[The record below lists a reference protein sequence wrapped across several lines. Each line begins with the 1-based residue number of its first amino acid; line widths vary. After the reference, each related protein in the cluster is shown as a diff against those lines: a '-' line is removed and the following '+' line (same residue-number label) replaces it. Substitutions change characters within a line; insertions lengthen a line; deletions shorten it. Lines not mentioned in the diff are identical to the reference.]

1 MLMLATA
8 LMATGIAQAQSK
20 GKHFAIT
27 VVSAGDPET
36 VPHLNTEPYEFTYA
50 IDKLSADDQLA
61 QFTIPD
67 SNTPDPAFA
76 EVDSV
81 YGLSG
86 NQGIA
91 VGSGTGDALLA
102 SDGYMLTGADAK
114 LFKIDG
120 NGAVTVTSEGV
131 KGLNNPD
138 SKSIF
143 TFNVKIA
150 IDNDPSSDSGKGIGN
165 SPTPDHGDIGQSP
178 GRTNDPADDHDMYAE
193 LPVIVRVLKLA
204 EYGENLTFAATS
216 TDVQSEPV
224 MGINDNGEGYSRYI
238 EVRGLPSDA
247 KVMAVNANAD
257 TSGMFGAKADKQNRI
272 SIMHE
277 APPTGLSDA
286 GSEDEESIHQVDLG
300 ITVTHKGEN
309 LQIPRMLD
317 IDGDAVLD
325 KYSTAYVKVLQ
336 PLMFT
341 SPTGD
346 MYAFNIESNAGV
358 GTTVGSIRL
367 LGAFD
372 KVPGDVVN
380 GDAEIIVL
388 MTVKADDLGPEG
400 CPFSAVPEPAGGAGA
415 DTAVIKVMNPPDG
428 GLKPGEYKCVVIAN
442 GTFSSTRLAKME
454 FSVWVAPSDAAPTTD
469 GEDDDGASIVKGTD
483 GMLTLSK
490 TIAESATSKGLL
502 IKAKTGEGANEEK
515 RHLLKLSD
523 YVDDN
528 GGKLTYEVES
538 NGTPFTLV
546 ADMYVGLSDDLMAA
560 KKMTPAD
567 ENAEDDEST
576 DYVDESKTYYTIGQ
590 MGKFSNGESAT
601 NVMHDDITYEF
612 EVKYKDAALNNGEF
626 TVKLTVDVNEPV
638 ALTKPVP
645 SEPIKYTS
653 LDPVGYDILKIAE
666 YVTARNGEEYK
677 YQIIKTTPETAHL
690 RVTTDG
696 VVEVAFKHES
706 IPSTDNWDAE
716 TDGWKVT
723 VTVNDPFE
731 NSPIRK
737 VPSQADSMK
746 MVDDSDGKL
755 ADDVTITF
763 TVVRIQKDID
773 TEELNCSI
781 DENSPA
787 TTALKGDDGKPCSLA
802 GVMED
807 AASYKIDSASYGTK
821 GKYAIDDTG
830 AVTTTVGD
838 LNYETAVNDDSDRST
853 TVVSV
858 KDVHGTKIGT
868 ILVNI
873 SVSDVNEPPAF
884 ADATAA
890 VWVSESAAVGSPVKV
905 SSETDAP
912 DFKAMATDEDGD
924 TLAYTTD
931 SKLFDIAGGKL
942 VVKEG
947 LDADSGPTS
956 HTVVITA
963 SDGELSGKQT
973 VTVTVGNANDDPEFV
988 DPTPN
993 ATGQIVPIEKSS
1005 VVINENAIAH
1015 VVDFKVE
1022 DKDGAANMLKFSL
1035 DDGVSQNLFEI
1046 KNAMRSKDDAT
1057 IWTGE
1062 LWTKVPLDFEG
1073 SGAYPYNHSTGYS
1086 VLVQVNDGKQG
1097 DDTLT
1102 VHVKLNDVNDNKP
1115 MFKASN
1121 KQPTVSVN
1129 ENTARGT
1136 VIGTYEAEDAD
1147 GSAPNNTVTYSI
1159 IGDDA
1164 KSFSIDEMT
1173 GKLTTL
1179 ASLDFDSTSAQNT
1192 PCNGNSCTLTIVA
1205 KDGGTP
1211 ALDSTYDKEV
1221 SGSGHINLTINLV
1234 DSADSVSSFAIS
1246 KANPIAN
1253 ISSPG
1258 DDAGTAL
1265 ADAKSTM
1272 SKAVPESPADLP
1284 ANGMVDSNGDGD
1296 YDDPGESNSAPRNF
1310 VRADWANWGTV
1321 LRIEV
1326 TAQSPDPACG
1336 NGNQCVF
1343 VDVEADSSDDK
1354 LQLQAFRSSG
1364 QENRFITA
1372 VKLVEDEADS
1382 TPYTDEAVYKHT
1394 DGSVA
1399 ALEVDEEDDVEFRLH
1414 GSKIAPVNVEVENE
1428 APEFNNFMPEHE
1440 AAFDDGDVDYTF
1452 TVIDPVS
1459 GIPEPEDLPDTNG
1472 DGDYMPLVALV
1483 SNEQCHIVGYNND
1496 GSMQASP
1503 GKAYSDYHFA
1513 GNGVWCKSAP
1523 EIRAITDDRD
1533 FDEIDDGFEVD
1544 TKIVLDP
1551 NKRHF
1556 VTFVVCDSAGNCEL
1570 YTPDENDTDAAL
1582 AEITIDT
1589 DNPKFVEARTGI
1601 KWDSTDSEYD
1611 DDRKFIQVLFED
1623 LTALDPTT
1631 IEADDFV
1638 VEGHTVKDAHWY
1650 DVSDN
1655 DDDTRWGDKNSDGSL
1670 NMDTT
1675 PTRYALGGPKNI
1687 GGRGLLRQN
1696 IRNAVFLELEDELA
1710 PDETPDVS
1718 VVPNGVGDSAGNE
1731 QDDGEQEADDWIA
1744 PSFTMVV
1751 NPTARTPEG
1760 SSNVLAGDNDEVVI
1774 NLSSDE
1780 RIVKTRPDIIVTYVN
1795 APAGCV
1801 ETATRLENLTK
1812 KASDGSYSR
1821 GEIIILDDKAG
1832 CGKAATGGELGT
1844 TIEKVSNTEW
1854 TVTVDEP
1861 SETGYYNIYVS
1872 AQDRSANRNEGSEGV
1887 SASKI
1892 ATNFFERDGDVNS
1905 DDAYYFQ
1912 GDRNLASPKVM
1923 VSGVR
1928 IEDTEPSVEFKT
1940 PLFVEID
1947 FTDPYLDDCRTVTD
1961 KDDRKAKC
1969 YAESDEYAKDSFDS
1983 VTIDSVTLNGADIT
1997 DSVKTTDDE
2006 TFLLAIDGIAIG
2018 DHEIEIQATDL
2029 AGNSLDKTLSIEFE
2043 VEERDAFSQRLNPGW
2058 NLVSIPGEPA
2068 DSDISVVFGNDM
2080 QVRTVYTYNPI
2091 IPGGWMVAVRE
2102 SADSEWQGDLTEIT
2116 ARQGYWVLSDAIQDW
2131 EVSIPRLA
2139 GGAVGSGTPIQPPVI
2154 ALYAGWNL
2162 VPVIDVTGNFDSKG
2176 ADGVEGI
2183 SAQAYLQSLDDGLD
2197 LARVLGFNTIT
2208 NTWSTV
2214 MAPEGGDS
2222 DTLAYGRAYWVFVRQ
2237 AASLVPGN

>member
-20 GKHFAIT
+20 GKHF
-27 VVSAGDPET
+27 VVSFNLAGDDVT
-36 VPHLNTEPYEFTYA
+36 VNHLNTKPFELTYE
-50 IDKLSADDQLA
+50 IDKLSATAPDDVIA
-61 QFTIPD
+61 EFGIPA
-67 SNTPDPAFA
+67 SAPAADGFDA
-76 EVDSV
+76 V
-81 YGLSG
+81 YGREPG
-86 NQGIA
+86 QEIA
-91 VGSGTGDALLA
+91 KGSGTGDDLLA
-102 SDGYMLTGADAK
+102 SDGYMLTGTDAM
-114 LFKIDG
+114 LFSIDNDG
-120 NGAVTVTSEGV
+120 IVTVKTDSV
-131 KGLNNPD
+131 TKLNDLKG
-138 SKSIF
+138 KSVF

-150 IDNDPSSDSGKGIGN
+150 IDNDPSSDSGKGIGS
-165 SPTPDHGDIGQSP
+165 SPTADDHKGLEQSP
-178 GRTNDPADDHDMYAE
+178 GRTIDEADDHDMYVE

-257 TSGMFGAKADKQNRI
+257 TSGMFGAKVDEQNRI
-272 SIMHE
+272 WIMHE
-277 APPTGLSDA
+277 APPSELSDA
-286 GSEDEESIHQVDLG
+286 GSEDDESIHEVNLD
-300 ITVTHKGEN
+300 ITVTHKDIEIS
-309 LQIPRMLD
+309 IPQTN
-317 IDGDAVLD
+317 
-325 KYSTAYVKVLQ
+325 KYSTAHVKVLQ

>member
-20 GKHFAIT
+20 VEKDFDVDGTIIKDGELEIVRPIGSFEDTNTI
-27 VVSAGDPET
+27 VKVIIPE
-36 VPHLNTEPYEFTYA
+36 
-50 IDKLSADDQLA
+50 ADDDDLSTA
-61 QFTIPD
+61 D
-67 SNTPDPAFA
+67 
-76 EVDSV
+76 VDESV
-81 YGLSG
+81 NGIKSPER
-86 NQGIA
+86 IA
-91 VGSGTGDALLA
+91 VGSGNGADLLLA
-102 SDGYMLTGADAK
+102 TDGYMLTGKDAG
-114 LFKIDG
+114 LFEIDG
-120 NGAVTVTSEGV
+120 SGV
-131 KGLNNPD
+131 ISPTTTALNELDDPNTRA
-138 SKSIF
+138 IF

-247 KVMAVNANAD
+247 KVTAVNANAG
-257 TSGMFGAKADKQNRI
+257 TSGIFGAKGDEQNRI

-286 GSEDEESIHQVDLG
+286 GSEDDESIHEVNLD
-300 ITVTHKGEN
+300 ITVTHKDIEIS
-309 LQIPRMLD
+309 IPQTN
-317 IDGDAVLD
+317 
-325 KYSTAYVKVLQ
+325 KYSTAHVKVLQ

-454 FSVWVAPSDAAPTTD
+454 FSVWVAPSDAAPTVDDAIKDMD
-469 GEDDDGASIVKGTD
+469 GKP
-483 GMLTLSK
+483 TLLH
-490 TIAESATSKGLL
+490 TMAESDTSKEVL
-502 IKAKTGEGANEEK
+502 IKAKTGEGTNAKNAP
-515 RHLLKLSD
+515 LLNLSE
-523 YVDDN
+523 YVKDN
-528 GGKLTYEVES
+528 GDLTFTVVGSPFALDGDGES
-538 NGTPFTLV
+538 VILTE
-546 ADMYVGLSDDLMAA
+546 DLMAA

>member
-1 MLMLATA
+1 
-8 LMATGIAQAQSK
+8 
-20 GKHFAIT
+20 
-27 VVSAGDPET
+27 
-36 VPHLNTEPYEFTYA
+36 
-50 IDKLSADDQLA
+50 
-61 QFTIPD
+61 
-67 SNTPDPAFA
+67 
-76 EVDSV
+76 
-81 YGLSG
+81 
-86 NQGIA
+86 
-91 VGSGTGDALLA
+91 
-102 SDGYMLTGADAK
+102 
-114 LFKIDG
+114 
-120 NGAVTVTSEGV
+120 
-131 KGLNNPD
+131 
-138 SKSIF
+138 
-143 TFNVKIA
+143 
-150 IDNDPSSDSGKGIGN
+150 
-165 SPTPDHGDIGQSP
+165 
-178 GRTNDPADDHDMYAE
+178 
-193 LPVIVRVLKLA
+193 
-204 EYGENLTFAATS
+204 
-216 TDVQSEPV
+216 
-224 MGINDNGEGYSRYI
+224 
-238 EVRGLPSDA
+238 
-247 KVMAVNANAD
+247 
-257 TSGMFGAKADKQNRI
+257 
-272 SIMHE
+272 
-277 APPTGLSDA
+277 
-286 GSEDEESIHQVDLG
+286 
-300 ITVTHKGEN
+300 
-309 LQIPRMLD
+309 
-317 IDGDAVLD
+317 
-325 KYSTAYVKVLQ
+325 
-336 PLMFT
+336 
-341 SPTGD
+341 
-346 MYAFNIESNAGV
+346 MYAFKIESNAADGA
-358 GTTVGSIRL
+358 TVGSIPL
-367 LGAFD
+367 MGAFD
-372 KVPGDVVN
+372 KVSGDDVVN
-380 GDAEIIVL
+380 GEAEIIVFKTIDADSL
-388 MTVKADDLGPEG
+388 KAE

-884 ADATAA
+884 VAPAPALEEIPENAQIGTKVGTPITAEDVDAGDMITYSIKEEGVPFEVTAGGQIHVNGALDLADAPYSVTLVATDKGGAKGELALSITLEDVNDAPTFDTPYKTEFTVNEQDKAA
-890 VWVSESAAVGSPVKV
+890 AQDLHTYNATDADGTDQSQGVEFKLTDSLDARNFVISNKKDSNGEHVGVLSIKKDAVLDVDAKDTKTEYELLLAVCDTDNACSEKIDITVTINPMNDNSPVINAN
-905 SSETDAP
+905 AP
-912 DFKAMATDEDGD
+912 RNVTVQENTPRGKDLGDYSATDKDGD
-924 TLAYTTD
+924 AITYEVRGLNSKSFQITD
-931 SKLFDIAGGKL
+931 DGKL
-942 VVKEG
+942 QTLES
-947 LDADSGPTS
+947 LDADNAKSPCGAVGCNLE
-956 HTVVITA
+956 VVA
-963 SDGELSGKQT
+963 SDGEHETIQAVTIT
-973 VTVTVGNANDDPEFV
+973 VA
-988 DPTPN
+988 
-993 ATGQIVPIEKSS
+993 
-1005 VVINENAIAH
+1005 
-1015 VVDFKVE
+1015 
-1022 DKDGAANMLKFSL
+1022 
-1035 DDGVSQNLFEI
+1035 
-1046 KNAMRSKDDAT
+1046 DDA
-1057 IWTGE
+1057 
-1062 LWTKVPLDFEG
+1062 D
-1073 SGAYPYNHSTGYS
+1073 
-1086 VLVQVNDGKQG
+1086 
-1097 DDTLT
+1097 
-1102 VHVKLNDVNDNKP
+1102 
-1115 MFKASN
+1115 
-1121 KQPTVSVN
+1121 
-1129 ENTARGT
+1129 
-1136 VIGTYEAEDAD
+1136 
-1147 GSAPNNTVTYSI
+1147 
-1159 IGDDA
+1159 
-1164 KSFSIDEMT
+1164 
-1173 GKLTTL
+1173 
-1179 ASLDFDSTSAQNT
+1179 
-1192 PCNGNSCTLTIVA
+1192 
-1205 KDGGTP
+1205 
-1211 ALDSTYDKEV
+1211 
-1221 SGSGHINLTINLV
+1221 
-1234 DSADSVSSFAIS
+1234 DSVSSFAIS

>member
-1 MLMLATA
+1 
-8 LMATGIAQAQSK
+8 
-20 GKHFAIT
+20 
-27 VVSAGDPET
+27 
-36 VPHLNTEPYEFTYA
+36 
-50 IDKLSADDQLA
+50 
-61 QFTIPD
+61 
-67 SNTPDPAFA
+67 
-76 EVDSV
+76 
-81 YGLSG
+81 
-86 NQGIA
+86 
-91 VGSGTGDALLA
+91 
-102 SDGYMLTGADAK
+102 
-114 LFKIDG
+114 
-120 NGAVTVTSEGV
+120 
-131 KGLNNPD
+131 
-138 SKSIF
+138 
-143 TFNVKIA
+143 
-150 IDNDPSSDSGKGIGN
+150 
-165 SPTPDHGDIGQSP
+165 
-178 GRTNDPADDHDMYAE
+178 
-193 LPVIVRVLKLA
+193 
-204 EYGENLTFAATS
+204 
-216 TDVQSEPV
+216 
-224 MGINDNGEGYSRYI
+224 
-238 EVRGLPSDA
+238 
-247 KVMAVNANAD
+247 
-257 TSGMFGAKADKQNRI
+257 
-272 SIMHE
+272 
-277 APPTGLSDA
+277 
-286 GSEDEESIHQVDLG
+286 
-300 ITVTHKGEN
+300 
-309 LQIPRMLD
+309 
-317 IDGDAVLD
+317 
-325 KYSTAYVKVLQ
+325 
-336 PLMFT
+336 
-341 SPTGD
+341 
-346 MYAFNIESNAGV
+346 
-358 GTTVGSIRL
+358 
-367 LGAFD
+367 
-372 KVPGDVVN
+372 
-380 GDAEIIVL
+380 
-388 MTVKADDLGPEG
+388 
-400 CPFSAVPEPAGGAGA
+400 
-415 DTAVIKVMNPPDG
+415 MNPPDG

-502 IKAKTGEGANEEK
+502 IKAKTGEGTNAKNAP
-515 RHLLKLSD
+515 LLNLSE
-523 YVDDN
+523 YVKDN
-528 GGKLTYEVES
+528 GDLTFTVVGSPFALDGDGES
-538 NGTPFTLV
+538 VILTE
-546 ADMYVGLSDDLMAA
+546 DLMAA

-638 ALTKPVP
+638 GLKEDVKPAYEYNTLNPFGQEIIDIRTLLTDPEKNDKYSYSGIETGRKPTPFDIDENGVITVINP
-645 SEPIKYTS
+645 GTVRAVEGW
-653 LDPVGYDILKIAE
+653 DPAE
-666 YVTARNGEEYK
+666 
-677 YQIIKTTPETAHL
+677 
-690 RVTTDG
+690 
-696 VVEVAFKHES
+696 
-706 IPSTDNWDAE
+706 
-716 TDGWKVT
+716 DGW
-723 VTVNDPFE
+723 
-731 NSPIRK
+731 
-737 VPSQADSMK
+737 
-746 MVDDSDGKL
+746 
-755 ADDVTITF
+755 DVTIKVDDGFENTDIMMVPKPGAPSEMIPDSKGMLKPDQEITF
-763 TVVRIQKDID
+763 KVLLK
-773 TEELNCSI
+773 TEAPQRGDLKCSI
-781 DENSPA
+781 DENSSNG
-787 TTALKGDDGKPCSLA
+787 TQLKDDAEDKELCSVAELVT
-802 GVMED
+802 G
-807 AASYKIDSASYGTK
+807 AASYRIEGGTSSGMGNFSIK
-821 GKYAIDDTG
+821 DGG
-830 AVTTTVGD
+830 AVVTKVD
-838 LNYETAVNDDSDRST
+838 ILNYEAA
-853 TVVSV
+853 V
-858 KDVHGTKIGT
+858 KDNSVTSIIVGDALDKDDTIIGKIYVT
-868 ILVNI
+868 VTLN
-873 SVSDVNEPPAF
+873 DVNEPPAF
-884 ADATAA
+884 VAPAPALEEIPENAQIGTKVGTPITAEDVDAGDMITYSIKEEGVPFEVTAGGQIHVNGALDLADAPYSVTLVATDKGGAKGELALSITLEDVNDAPTFDTPYKTEFTVNEQDKAA
-890 VWVSESAAVGSPVKV
+890 AQDLHTYNATDADGTDQSQGVEFKLTDSLDARNFVISNKKDSNGEHVGVLSIKKDAVLDVDAKDTKTEYELLLAVCDTDNACSEKIDITVTINPMNDNSPVINAN
-905 SSETDAP
+905 AP
-912 DFKAMATDEDGD
+912 RNVTVQENTPRGKDLGDYSATDKDGD
-924 TLAYTTD
+924 AITYEVRGLNSKSFQITD
-931 SKLFDIAGGKL
+931 DGKL
-942 VVKEG
+942 QTLES
-947 LDADSGPTS
+947 LDADNAKSPCGAVGCNLE
-956 HTVVITA
+956 VVA
-963 SDGELSGKQT
+963 SDGEHETIQAVTIT
-973 VTVTVGNANDDPEFV
+973 VA
-988 DPTPN
+988 
-993 ATGQIVPIEKSS
+993 
-1005 VVINENAIAH
+1005 
-1015 VVDFKVE
+1015 
-1022 DKDGAANMLKFSL
+1022 
-1035 DDGVSQNLFEI
+1035 
-1046 KNAMRSKDDAT
+1046 DDA
-1057 IWTGE
+1057 
-1062 LWTKVPLDFEG
+1062 D
-1073 SGAYPYNHSTGYS
+1073 
-1086 VLVQVNDGKQG
+1086 
-1097 DDTLT
+1097 
-1102 VHVKLNDVNDNKP
+1102 
-1115 MFKASN
+1115 
-1121 KQPTVSVN
+1121 
-1129 ENTARGT
+1129 
-1136 VIGTYEAEDAD
+1136 
-1147 GSAPNNTVTYSI
+1147 
-1159 IGDDA
+1159 
-1164 KSFSIDEMT
+1164 
-1173 GKLTTL
+1173 
-1179 ASLDFDSTSAQNT
+1179 
-1192 PCNGNSCTLTIVA
+1192 
-1205 KDGGTP
+1205 
-1211 ALDSTYDKEV
+1211 
-1221 SGSGHINLTINLV
+1221 
-1234 DSADSVSSFAIS
+1234 DSVSSFAIS

>member
-1 MLMLATA
+1 
-8 LMATGIAQAQSK
+8 
-20 GKHFAIT
+20 
-27 VVSAGDPET
+27 
-36 VPHLNTEPYEFTYA
+36 
-50 IDKLSADDQLA
+50 
-61 QFTIPD
+61 
-67 SNTPDPAFA
+67 
-76 EVDSV
+76 
-81 YGLSG
+81 
-86 NQGIA
+86 
-91 VGSGTGDALLA
+91 
-102 SDGYMLTGADAK
+102 
-114 LFKIDG
+114 
-120 NGAVTVTSEGV
+120 
-131 KGLNNPD
+131 
-138 SKSIF
+138 
-143 TFNVKIA
+143 
-150 IDNDPSSDSGKGIGN
+150 
-165 SPTPDHGDIGQSP
+165 
-178 GRTNDPADDHDMYAE
+178 
-193 LPVIVRVLKLA
+193 
-204 EYGENLTFAATS
+204 
-216 TDVQSEPV
+216 
-224 MGINDNGEGYSRYI
+224 
-238 EVRGLPSDA
+238 
-247 KVMAVNANAD
+247 
-257 TSGMFGAKADKQNRI
+257 
-272 SIMHE
+272 
-277 APPTGLSDA
+277 
-286 GSEDEESIHQVDLG
+286 
-300 ITVTHKGEN
+300 
-309 LQIPRMLD
+309 
-317 IDGDAVLD
+317 
-325 KYSTAYVKVLQ
+325 
-336 PLMFT
+336 
-341 SPTGD
+341 

-567 ENAEDDEST
+567 DDNKNT
-576 DYVDESKTYYTIGQ
+576 THVDESKPYYTIGQ
-590 MGKFSNGESAT
+590 MGKFSNSASAT
-601 NVMHDDITYEF
+601 NTMHDDITYEF
-612 EVKYKDAALNNGEF
+612 KVTYEDAALNAGEF
-626 TVKLTVDVNEPV
+626 TVKLTVDVNKPV
-638 ALTKPVP
+638 ALKEGAKVKE
-645 SEPIKYTS
+645 SIDYTT
-653 LDPVGYDILKIAE
+653 LDPVGHEIYDI
-666 YVTARNGEEYK
+666 YK
-677 YQIIKTTPETAHL
+677 NLLDTPETGDAYKYTLSTNRESHPFYIDEQGVF
-690 RVTTDG
+690 RVRYKRSGTSENGWNPG
-696 VVEVAFKHES
+696 V
-706 IPSTDNWDAE
+706 NGWD
-716 TDGWKVT
+716 VT
-723 VTVNDPFE
+723 V
-731 NSPIRK
+731 K
-737 VPSQADSMK
+737 VDDGFANTDIL
-746 MVDDSDGKL
+746 MVDDPNSDDPMKKIPHGDGDL
-755 ADDVTITF
+755 EPDQTITF
-763 TVVRIQKDID
+763 KVLLKTKDPQSVD
-773 TEELNCSI
+773 MNCSI
-781 DENSPA
+781 DENSE
-787 TTALKGDDGKPCSLA
+787 
-802 GVMED
+802 V
-807 AASYKIDSASYGTK
+807 
-821 GKYAIDDTG
+821 
-830 AVTTTVGD
+830 
-838 LNYETAVNDDSDRST
+838 
-853 TVVSV
+853 
-858 KDVHGTKIGT
+858 GTKIESDNDDGT
-868 ILVNI
+868 CSVKEVVDGADSYLITGGTSKDKYSINDDDVLVTKDANLDYEAAVEGDFVRTTLR
-873 SVSDVNEPPAF
+873 VSAQDTNGTTIGDIYIWITIKNVNEPPAF
-884 ADATAA
+884 VAPAPALEEIPENAQIGTKVGTPITAEDVDAGDMITYSIKEEGVPFEVTAGGQIHVNGALDLADAPYSVTLVATDKGGAKGELALSITLEDVNDAPTFDTPYKTEFTVNEQDKAA
-890 VWVSESAAVGSPVKV
+890 AQDLHTYNATDADGTDQSQGVEFKLTDSLDARNFVISNKKDSNGEHVGVLSIKKDAVLDVDAKDTKTEYELLLAVCDTDNACSEKIDITVTINPMNDNSPVINAN
-905 SSETDAP
+905 AP
-912 DFKAMATDEDGD
+912 RNVTVQENTPRGKDLGDYSATDKDGD
-924 TLAYTTD
+924 AITYEVRGLNSKSFQITD
-931 SKLFDIAGGKL
+931 DGKL
-942 VVKEG
+942 QTLES
-947 LDADSGPTS
+947 LDADNAKSPCGAVGCNLE
-956 HTVVITA
+956 VVA
-963 SDGELSGKQT
+963 SDGEHETIQAVTIT
-973 VTVTVGNANDDPEFV
+973 VA
-988 DPTPN
+988 
-993 ATGQIVPIEKSS
+993 
-1005 VVINENAIAH
+1005 
-1015 VVDFKVE
+1015 
-1022 DKDGAANMLKFSL
+1022 
-1035 DDGVSQNLFEI
+1035 
-1046 KNAMRSKDDAT
+1046 DDA
-1057 IWTGE
+1057 
-1062 LWTKVPLDFEG
+1062 D
-1073 SGAYPYNHSTGYS
+1073 
-1086 VLVQVNDGKQG
+1086 
-1097 DDTLT
+1097 
-1102 VHVKLNDVNDNKP
+1102 
-1115 MFKASN
+1115 
-1121 KQPTVSVN
+1121 
-1129 ENTARGT
+1129 
-1136 VIGTYEAEDAD
+1136 
-1147 GSAPNNTVTYSI
+1147 
-1159 IGDDA
+1159 
-1164 KSFSIDEMT
+1164 
-1173 GKLTTL
+1173 
-1179 ASLDFDSTSAQNT
+1179 
-1192 PCNGNSCTLTIVA
+1192 
-1205 KDGGTP
+1205 
-1211 ALDSTYDKEV
+1211 
-1221 SGSGHINLTINLV
+1221 
-1234 DSADSVSSFAIS
+1234 DSVSSFAIS

>member
-20 GKHFAIT
+20 VEKDFDVDGTIIKDGELEIVRPIGSFEDTNTI
-27 VVSAGDPET
+27 VKVIIPE
-36 VPHLNTEPYEFTYA
+36 
-50 IDKLSADDQLA
+50 ADDDDLSTA
-61 QFTIPD
+61 D
-67 SNTPDPAFA
+67 
-76 EVDSV
+76 VDESV
-81 YGLSG
+81 NGIKSPER
-86 NQGIA
+86 IA
-91 VGSGTGDALLA
+91 VGSGNGADLLLA
-102 SDGYMLTGADAK
+102 TDGYMLTGKDAG
-114 LFKIDG
+114 LFEIDG
-120 NGAVTVTSEGV
+120 SGV
-131 KGLNNPD
+131 ISPTTTALNELDDPNTRA
-138 SKSIF
+138 IF

-257 TSGMFGAKADKQNRI
+257 TSGMFGAKVDEQNRI
-272 SIMHE
+272 WIMHE
-277 APPTGLSDA
+277 APPSELSDA
-286 GSEDEESIHQVDLG
+286 GSEDDESIHEVNLD
-300 ITVTHKGEN
+300 ITVTHKDIEIS
-309 LQIPRMLD
+309 IPQTN
-317 IDGDAVLD
+317 
-325 KYSTAYVKVLQ
+325 KYSTAHVKVLQ

-454 FSVWVAPSDAAPTTD
+454 FSVWVAPSDAAPTVDDAIKDMD
-469 GEDDDGASIVKGTD
+469 GKP
-483 GMLTLSK
+483 TLLH
-490 TIAESATSKGLL
+490 TMAESDTSKEVL
-502 IKAKTGEGANEEK
+502 IKAKTGEGTNAKNAP
-515 RHLLKLSD
+515 LLNLSE
-523 YVDDN
+523 YVKDN
-528 GGKLTYEVES
+528 GDLTFTVVGSPFALDGDGES
-538 NGTPFTLV
+538 VILTE
-546 ADMYVGLSDDLMAA
+546 DLMAA

>member
-20 GKHFAIT
+20 VEKDFDVDGTIIKDGELEIVRPIGSFEDTNTI
-27 VVSAGDPET
+27 VKVIIPE
-36 VPHLNTEPYEFTYA
+36 
-50 IDKLSADDQLA
+50 ADDDDLSTA
-61 QFTIPD
+61 D
-67 SNTPDPAFA
+67 
-76 EVDSV
+76 VDESV
-81 YGLSG
+81 NGIKSPER
-86 NQGIA
+86 IA
-91 VGSGTGDALLA
+91 VGSGNGADLLLA
-102 SDGYMLTGADAK
+102 TDGYMLTGKDAG
-114 LFKIDG
+114 LFEIDG
-120 NGAVTVTSEGV
+120 SGV
-131 KGLNNPD
+131 ISPTTTALNELDDPNTRA
-138 SKSIF
+138 IF

-454 FSVWVAPSDAAPTTD
+454 FSVWVAPSDAAPTVDDAIKDMD
-469 GEDDDGASIVKGTD
+469 GKP
-483 GMLTLSK
+483 TLLH
-490 TIAESATSKGLL
+490 TMAESDTSKEVL
-502 IKAKTGEGANEEK
+502 IKAKTGEGTNAKNAP
-515 RHLLKLSD
+515 LLNLSE
-523 YVDDN
+523 YVKDN
-528 GGKLTYEVES
+528 GDLTFTVVGSPFALDGDGES
-538 NGTPFTLV
+538 VILTE
-546 ADMYVGLSDDLMAA
+546 DLMAA